1 MRLTLLS
8 FILVLSMA
16 AFSQRVA
23 NYDISVSLNPET
35 KILKGSQTLVWTNT
49 SSHAVSDLHF
59 HTYLNAFKDLNSTF
73 MKGSGGSLR
82 DDKADTTKPINFGYI
97 KISKVTLDGQ
107 GDLTSNMK
115 YIQPD
120 NMNIDDQTVLK
131 ISLPRKI
138 QPSETVRISMDFASK
153 LPKIFARTGW
163 AADNYFFVG
172 QWFPKIGVLEK
183 DGRWNCHQFH
193 ADTEFYSDFGKYNVK
208 ISVPKAFVVAATGLK
223 INEVNLKNNQKTL
236 TFEAENVHDFAWTA
250 SPHYVE
256 YTENYK
262 GIELKAFMQPE
273 QKHLNSRYFESVRN
287 AIDYMEK
294 HVGKY
299 PHKTLSMIDPSFDG
313 SGSGGMEYPTLI
325 TCGANWGLGK
335 WLKYQE
341 LVTIHEFVHQYF
353 QGMVATNEFE
363 NSWMDEGF
371 TQYLEGRIMDKYY
384 PKGSMFNFF
393 GFSVN
398 DVAMSRD
405 GYVSMH
411 NPAITPIRVNAWM
424 YPKGTYGIMSYYK
437 PATVLRTLQNFLG
450 EKTMDLILKTYFERY
465 KFKHPVPQDFFDV
478 ANEVVAVQEKIG
490 NLDWFFEQTI
500 LTAKVCDYEVK
511 NLNNRNGKGYFELRN
526 LKNMY
531 LPVDVLITFA
541 DKSTKSIRWDGKNK
555 NLSFSQEITSVYI
568 DPERKNLLDINLLN
582 NSISVEHP
590 RSFAM
595 KYAAKIMFWMQNT
608 LFWV

>member
-1 MRLTLLS
+1 
-8 FILVLSMA
+8 MA
-16 AFSQRVA
+16 TFSQKVA
-23 NYDISVSLNPET
+23 NYDISVSLNPKT

-49 SSHAVSDLHF
+49 TAFAVNDLHF

-82 DDKADTTKPINFGYI
+82 DDKADTTQPINFGFI
-97 KISKVTLDGQ
+97 NISKVILDNQ
-107 GDLTSNMK
+107 HDLTSKMK

-120 NMNIDDQTVLK
+120 NMNIHDQTVLK
-131 ISLPRKI
+131 INLPRKI
-138 QPSETVRISMDFASK
+138 QPGETVRISMDFTSK

-183 DGRWNCHQFH
+183 DGSWNCHQFH
-193 ADTEFYSDFGKYNVK
+193 ADTEFYSDFGKYNVN
-208 ISVPKAFVVAATGLK
+208 ISVPKTFVVAATGSK
-223 INEVNLKNNQKTL
+223 TNEVNLKNNQKTL

-256 YTENYK
+256 YNEIYK

-273 QKHLNSRYFESVRN
+273 QKHLNFRYFESVRN

-325 TCGANWGLGK
+325 TCGANWGFGK

-384 PKGSMFNFF
+384 PNGSMFNFF

-398 DVAMSRD
+398 DVALSRD
-405 GYVSMH
+405 GYAAMQ

-437 PATVLRTLQNFLG
+437 PAIVLRTLQNLVG

-478 ANEVVAVQEKIG
+478 ANEVVAIHGKFG
-490 NLDWFFEQTI
+490 NLDWFLEQTI
-500 LTAKVCDYEVK
+500 LTAKVCDYEAK
-511 NLNNRNGKGYFELRN
+511 NLNNNGGKGSFELRN

-541 DKSTKSIRWDGKNK
+541 DKSTKVIRWDGKSK
-555 NLSFSQEITSVYI
+555 NVTFNQEITSVYI

-582 NSISVEHP
+582 NSVSIDPP

>member
-1 MRLTLLS
+1 
-8 FILVLSMA
+8 
-16 AFSQRVA
+16 
-23 NYDISVSLNPET
+23 
-35 KILKGSQTLVWTNT
+35 
-49 SSHAVSDLHF
+49 
-59 HTYLNAFKDLNSTF
+59 

-82 DDKADTTKPINFGYI
+82 NDKADTTQPINFGFI
-97 KISKVTLDGQ
+97 NISKVILDGQ
-107 GDLTSNMK
+107 HDLTSKMK

-120 NMNIDDQTVLK
+120 NMNIHDQTVLK
-131 ISLPRKI
+131 INLPRKI
-138 QPSETVRISMDFASK
+138 QPGETVRISMDFTSK

-183 DGRWNCHQFH
+183 DGSWNCHQFH
-193 ADTEFYSDFGKYNVK
+193 ADTEFYSDFGKYNVN
-208 ISVPKAFVVAATGLK
+208 ISVPKTFVVAATGSK

-256 YTENYK
+256 YTETYK

-273 QKHLNSRYFESVRN
+273 QKHLNFRYFESVRN

-294 HVGKY
+294 HVGRY

-325 TCGANWGLGK
+325 TCGANWGFGK

-384 PKGSMFNFF
+384 PNGSMFNFF

-398 DVAMSRD
+398 DVALSRD
-405 GYVSMH
+405 GYAAMQ

-437 PATVLRTLQNFLG
+437 PAIVLRTLQNLVG

-465 KFKHPVPQDFFDV
+465 KFKHPLPEDFFDV
-478 ANEVVAVQEKIG
+478 ANEVVAIHGKFE

-500 LTAKVCDYEVK
+500 LTAKVCDYEVI
-511 NLNNRNGKGYFELRN
+511 NLSNNGEKGSFGLRN

-531 LPVDVLITFA
+531 LPVDVLVTFA
-541 DKSTKSIRWDGKNK
+541 DKSTKVIRWDGKSK
-555 NLSFSQEITSVYI
+555 NVAFNQEITSVYI
-568 DPERKNLLDINLLN
+568 DPERKNLLDVNLLN
-582 NSISVEHP
+582 NSVSIDPP
-590 RSFAM
+590 RSLAM